1 MDKKLTDKDI
11 LLILYNYMN
20 LTKPNVKA
28 DISFEGDKPYTHIF
42 ISLAISEYMVIYCT
56 YGELILAVRNGVR
69 GIPSWILDMFNLTR
83 VDMLHLS
90 NLSNRIPI
98 TSLYDYYVIEVKD
111 KDLFKIED

>member
-11 LLILYNYMN
+11 LLILYNYMK

-28 DISFEGDKPYTHIF
+28 DISFESAEEDARIF

-56 YGELILAVRNGVR
+56 YGELILVVSDGVR
-69 GIPSWILDMFNLTR
+69 EIPSWILDMFHLTR
-83 VDMLHLS
+83 IDMLY
-90 NLSNRIPI
+90 LSNRIPK